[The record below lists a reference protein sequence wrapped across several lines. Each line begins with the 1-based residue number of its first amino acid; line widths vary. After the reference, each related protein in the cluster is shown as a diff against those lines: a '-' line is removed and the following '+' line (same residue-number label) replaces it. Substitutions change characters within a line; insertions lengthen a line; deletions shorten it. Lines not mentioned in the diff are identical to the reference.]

1 VADPGSSGSKVLS
14 RLLQFLL
21 NLKIDIADSDPVS
34 VKLSVDEELKDSR
47 PAINA
52 FDYGVFQFLEA
63 F

>member
-34 VKLSVDEELKDSR
+34 VKLAVDEELKDSR

-52 FDYGVFQFLEA
+52 FDYGVFFFLEA